1 MFPLKKGK
9 TTQQAHVGLPEGTYE
24 EEHGRKGFYGK
35 AAHLYHTHPPTDWI
49 RFEGKLRPHLFD
61 LNKLEPTDLDDAE
74 GEPATFLGN
83 NDVLLSVSRR
93 SRPMPFYFRNSDG
106 DELYFVHRGR
116 GVIETDFGPLPYEK
130 GDYIVLPRSVTYRVV
145 PQVED
150 NFFLIIQSKAEF
162 DQPDRGLLGQHALYD
177 PAAVTVPEPSPPQVE
192 EEANREW
199 EVRIRCDGE
208 YSKVF
213 YPFNPLDV
221 VGWKGDLT
229 TWKINLRDIRPVM
242 SHRAHLPP
250 SAHTTFVTEGAVVCS
265 FLPRPLEQD
274 ADALKV
280 PFFHRNT
287 DYDEFIFYHDGDFF
301 SKDNIEPGYATLH
314 PRGIHHGPHPKALAN
329 QGKKTHTDEYA
340 VMLDGLNPIQV
351 LPAGERVEW
360 ADYWASWGAN
370 ASGERRKPET
380 VR

>member
-1 MFPLKKGK
+1 MYPLKKG
-9 TTQQAHVGLPEGTYE
+9 TVTRQAHVALPEGTFE

-35 AAHLYHTHPPTDWI
+35 SAHLYHKNPPTGWI

-61 LNKLEPTDLDDAE
+61 LNELTPTDQTDPDGA
-74 GEPATFLGN
+74 PVAFLGN
-83 NDVLLSVSRR
+83 DDVQVIVSRR
-93 SRPMPFYFRNSDG
+93 SEPMPFFMRNADG
-106 DELYFVHRGR
+106 DELLFVHRGH
-116 GVIETDFGPLPYEK
+116 GFIETDFGPMEFEK
-130 GDYIVLPRSVTYRVV
+130 GDYINLPRAVTYRVV
-145 PQVED
+145 PETTD
-150 NFFLIIQSKAEF
+150 NFFLIIESKHEF
-162 DQPDRGLLGQHALYD
+162 EQPEKGLIGQHALYD
-177 PAAVTVPEPSPPQVE
+177 PAAIVTPEPTGPMPDPDG
-192 EEANREW
+192 RTEW
-199 EVRIRCDGE
+199 EVRIKVEGE

-221 VGWKGDLT
+221 IGWKGDLT
-229 TWKINLRDIRPVM
+229 VWKINMRDIRPIN

-274 ADALKV
+274 DDALRV

-301 SKDNIEPGYATLH
+301 SRDNVKAGYATLH

-329 QGKKTHTDEYA
+329 QKKRTATDESA
-340 VMLDGLNPIQV
+340 VMLDGLNPIHV

-360 ADYWASWGAN
+360 HDYWKSWMGAKKED
-370 ASGERRKPET
+370 AVPVGGD
-380 VR
+380 